1 MIKVVLGA
9 HDLSA
14 KTEDNRQVFKVFD
27 VFTHPSGENAF
38 VGNSEGLI
46 TLLRLSSAV
55 TYTSKL
61 PYYNNDR
68 K

>member
-14 KTEDNRQVFKVFD
+14 KTEDNRQVFNVLD
-27 VFTHPSGENAF
+27 VFSHVDNM
-38 VGNSEGLI
+38 NNQI

-61 PYYNNDR
+61 PYYIIMIGN
-68 K
+68 